1 MDNFFK
7 KHGVKLR
14 SIALIFM
21 LAIPFLL
28 YTAAMNGLILQVKV
42 FLVLMIGTMLYVLI
56 KG

>member
-42 FLVLMIGTMLYVLI
+42 FLVLMICTMLYVLI

>member
-7 KHGVKLR
+7 KHAAKLK

-21 LAIPFLL
+21 LVIPFFL
-28 YTAAMNGLILQVKV
+28 YTAAMHGTIVQVKL
-42 FLVLMIGTMLYVLI
+42 FLALMIATMLYVLI

>member
-7 KHGVKLR
+7 KHGTKLK
-14 SIALIFM
+14 SLALILM

-28 YTAAMNGLILQVKV
+28 YTAAMHGSIFQVKV
-42 FLVLMIGTMLYVLI
+42 FLVLMIGTMLFVLT

>member
-7 KHGVKLR
+7 KHGAKLK

-21 LAIPFLL
+21 LVIPFLL
-28 YTAAMNGLILQVKV
+28 YTAAVQGSIFQVKL
-42 FLVLMIGTMLYVLI
+42 FLALMIGTMLYVLI